1 MTPKMPAR
9 STLLTHTKAL
19 ALLLTLVLLVAGAT
33 PARAAVLDADY
44 VGGTKV
50 SDSPALRSKAPDLYI
65 PSGVLST
72 MDGRELWARDPE
84 SRRAMASTTKI
95 MTAVVVLERANLN
108 AMVTVDR
115 TASKV
120 GESAMGLVPG
130 EKLTVGELLKG
141 VLVQSGNDAATLIA
155 EAVGG
160 STESFVQMMNS
171 KAAQLDLI
179 NTAYVN
185 PHGLDAKG
193 HYTSAEDLTVLAR
206 YAMRSPVFRELV
218 GTKQVKVRSDHYT
231 HVLTS
236 HNTMLKTYKGAEGI
250 KTGWTDDAGYCIVVA
265 AKRGDIELVGTV
277 MGAAS
282 EGGRAQQ
289 AKRLLDWGFAHYRT
303 TTVVTAGEALGRV
316 RVSDYLERTVRAQAA
331 ETTAMPVFDL
341 AGPVSRRVEL
351 QADVPAPVT
360 KGDVLGTM
368 TLYQGDAVL
377 AQVPVVAS
385 ADIPAPSVW
394 QRVVFFFARIWR
406 GTFGS

>member
-1 MTPKMPAR
+1 MAAR
-9 STLLTHTKAL
+9 STPAPHTKAL
-19 ALLLTLVLLVAGAT
+19 TFLLAFVLLLAGVT
-33 PARAAVLDADY
+33 PAAAAVLDADY
-44 VGGTKV
+44 IGGARV
-50 SDSPALRSKAPDLYI
+50 SDAPALRSQAPDLYI
-65 PSGVLST
+65 PSGVLTT
-72 MDGRELWARDPE
+72 MDGRELWARNPE

-95 MTAVVVLERANLN
+95 MTAVVVLEHANLN

-120 GESAMGLVPG
+120 GESNMGLVPG

-160 STESFVQMMNS
+160 SVDSFVQMMNS
-171 KAAQLDLI
+171 KAAQLDLV

-193 HYTSAEDLTVLAR
+193 HYTSAEDLTALAR
-206 YAMRSPVFRELV
+206 YAMSDPTFRELV
-218 GTKQVKVRSDHYT
+218 GLKRVKVRSDHYT

-265 AKRGDIELVGTV
+265 AKRGEIELVGTV
-277 MGAAS
+277 MGAAN

-289 AKRLLDWGFAHYRT
+289 AKKLLDWGFAHYRT
-303 TTVVTAGEALGRV
+303 TTVVEAGEPLGRV
-316 RVSDYLERTVRAQAA
+316 RVSDYLERTVGAQAA

-341 AGPVSRRVEL
+341 AGPVRRRVEL
-351 QADVPAPVT
+351 KADVPAPVAQ
-360 KGDVLGTM
+360 GDVLGTM

-385 ADIPAPSVW
+385 ADVPAPSTW
-394 QRVVFFFARIWR
+394 QRVLFFFARLWR
-406 GTFGS
+406 GVSGG